1 MTYRIQQTILWL
13 ALILPITSSAQN
25 AGLTLS
31 LSDSSMFTFSLGDKN
46 YSTPGTVAV
55 LHDLFAGTY
64 KLKVIKRMRL
74 GNSIVEQPVFDNEI
88 FLEAGRHTDAFIN
101 QYNQFVIIATSE
113 KQQNGNQTRTL
124 RSQDLSQTGQEGMES
139 GHFSAF
145 IGDLREVPQERKRF
159 ETAKGRISLSTLN
172 CSQLKLVM
180 QEFESE
186 DNRIRLAAEGSS
198 RVSDP
203 SNFDLI
209 YTALRHPSSVR
220 KLQRQ
225 INRIQ

>member
-13 ALILPITSSAQN
+13 SLILPMTTSAQN

-88 FLEAGRHTDAFIN
+88 FLEAGRHTDAIIN
-101 QYNQFVIIATSE
+101 QYNQFVIVATSE
-113 KQQNGNQTRTL
+113 KQQNGSQTRSL

-139 GHFSAF
+139 GQFSAF
-145 IGDLREVPQERKRF
+145 IGDLREIPQERKRF
-159 ETAKGRISLSTLN
+159 DTAKGRISLSTFN

-186 DNRIRLAAEGSS
+186 DYRIRIAAEGSN

-209 YTALRHPSSVR
+209 YTALRHQSSVR

-225 INRIQ
+225 INRMQ